1 MENSTILFDE
11 FMEFVFS
18 KLPEPF
24 HKFKEPLM
32 EEYQGGIIDDLYD
45 VWYYYSNGPTMR
57 YINNY
62 YEYNKYD
69 PKLYKR
75 NMFKAIHYLCK
86 LEQERIIETTRKIIA
101 E

>member
-1 MENSTILFDE
+1 MKIVENSTVLFDE
-11 FMEFVFS
+11 FMEFVFD

-32 EEYQGGIIDDLYD
+32 EEHQGGIIEDLYD

-75 NMFKAIHYLCK
+75 NMFKAIHYLCCS
-86 LEQERIIETTRKIIA
+86 I
-101 E
+101 